1 MSCDWPVDR
10 TCLPDLPAEPD
21 DASSPEDLAA
31 YAAAV
36 SRENMATDTA
46 VLVLWRFTAGQ
57 FGICDTT
64 VRPCPERGGPRDRRP
79 WSQVLLWWDGEHWSN
94 GSCGCIGRCRQSGP
108 GMVHLPGPVQEV
120 TAVTIGDEVLDESLY
135 VVEGDVLFRRMGKA
149 WPSQDLSR
157 PLGETGTWSVDYTR
171 GVPVPAG
178 GAKMA
183 GLLAQEFIAACDGG
197 ECRLPRT
204 VVSTTRQ
211 GVTHVFDATKLME
224 LGYTGLTE
232 VDTWLAA
239 VNPHHL
245 MQAPVVL

>member
-10 TCLPDLPAEPD
+10 TCLPDLPVLGD
-21 DASSPEDLAA
+21 DPSDEDQAA
-31 YAAAV
+31 YDAALA
-36 SRENMATDTA
+36 RQGAAEDTA

-57 FGICDTT
+57 FGLCDTT
-64 VRPCPERGGPRDRRP
+64 VRPCPPDGGPRDRRP

-94 GSCGCIGRCRQSGP
+94 GSCGCAGRCRQSGP
-108 GMVHLPGPVQEV
+108 GAVHLPGPVSAI
-120 TAVTIGDEVLDESLY
+120 TAVTIGDTVLDEDEYML
-135 VVEGDVLFRRMGKA
+135 EGTVLFRRMGKA
-149 WPSQDLSR
+149 WPNQDLGR
-157 PLGETGTWSVDYTR
+157 PLGETGTWSVDYVR

-178 GAKMA
+178 GARMA
-183 GLLAQEFIAACDGG
+183 GILAQEFISACDGG

-232 VDTWLAA
+232 VDTWVAA
-239 VNPHHL
+239 VNPNHL